1 MRNERATRGLPV
13 ALWQGT
19 QSLGWYRATTIDIE
33 GMVVTGPID
42 RLPVNGVVTASVEF
56 ITEDAFSNQQLT
68 AMTVRQI
75 DGTAELIWI
84 NQQEKLRMS
93 PSPARSPGLP

>member
-1 MRNERATRGLPV
+1 MGNERATTGLPV

-19 QSLGWYRATTIDIE
+19 QSLGWYRATTIDVE

-56 ITEDAFSNQQLT
+56 ITQDAFSNQQLT
-68 AMTVRQI
+68 AMIVRQM
-75 DGTAELIWI
+75 GGSAELIWI
-84 NQQEKLRMS
+84 NQEEKPLM
-93 PSPARSPGLP
+93 